1 MVGTVIV
8 SASVFVGLW
17 EMVVVDLLPFDG
29 LSDSARP
36 PWDCIV
42 VTLMAGIL
50 AAIGPTIM
58 HMRTLKENRML
69 TGILPIC
76 SKCKKIRDGE
86 GHWTDIEAYIRQRS
100 RTEFSHSLCPEC
112 MKELYPDIR

>member
-1 MVGTVIV
+1 MVTAMVV
-8 SASVFVGLW
+8 SASGFVGLW

-29 LSDSARP
+29 LSDPARP
-36 PWDCIV
+36 RWDCIV
-42 VTLMAGIL
+42 VTLMAGVL
-50 AAIGPTIM
+50 AAIGPTLI
-58 HMRTLKENRML
+58 HMRMLKENLML

-76 SKCKKIRDGE
+76 SKCKKIRDAE
-86 GHWTDIEAYIRQRS
+86 GHWTNIEAYIRQRS